1 MLRALCRLD
10 QADMNK
16 GEVMLIFERRVQTLC
31 RDNRETIDSLDETA
45 ISDEEEVEVNH
56 FILAIF
62 ITC

>member
-1 MLRALCRLD
+1 
-10 QADMNK
+10 MNK
-16 GEVMLIFERRVQTLC
+16 GEVMLILDRRVQTLC

-56 FILAIF
+56 VILAIF